1 MKVQKSLKQLALV
14 CADTN
19 HPRIKAIGRPGKK
32 TSLLKILSLN
42 INYEIIEI

>member
-1 MKVQKSLKQLALV
+1 MKVQKSSKQLALV
-14 CADTN
+14 RVDIN

-32 TSLLKILSLN
+32 TILLNILPLN